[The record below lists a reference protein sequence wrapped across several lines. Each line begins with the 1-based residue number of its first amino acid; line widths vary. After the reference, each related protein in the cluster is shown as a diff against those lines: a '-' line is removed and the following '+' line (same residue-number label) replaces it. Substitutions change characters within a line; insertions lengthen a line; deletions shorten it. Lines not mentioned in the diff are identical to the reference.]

1 MIQLPNNYLRN
12 TTYMMQRL
20 LIAICFFTCLTFSL
34 SAQEVVFQTF
44 KDTRIVNT
52 HSIETLKAGMMDFRV
67 GHRFGDIAGD
77 SGGWQTLYGLENAAD
92 VAIGFDFGLTDQ
104 WMIGINRAK
113 GAGPL
118 RQNVN
123 TFTKFRLMQQEE
135 GGNKPFS
142 ITVLAAGTVST
153 QAKTET
159 PGSLSSFVK
168 GAHRLSYH
176 LQVLFAKKFS
186 PYFSLQGGGAWTYRN
201 IVAANDVNDL
211 VSVSLSS
218 RVNFNKAI
226 GVVLDIN
233 YPISELRTTE
243 NGFYPIMGI
252 GLEWDTG
259 GGHVFLVNLTNAEGI
274 NETDY
279 IPYTQTNWLD
289 GEFRI
294 GFTIARL
301 FKI

>member
-1 MIQLPNNYLRN
+1 
-12 TTYMMQRL
+12 MQRI
-20 LIAICFFTCLTFSL
+20 LIAILFITVLSISS
-34 SAQEVVFQTF
+34 SAQEVVNQTF

-52 HSIETLKAGMMDFRV
+52 HSVETLKAGMMDFRV

-77 SGGWQTLYGLENAAD
+77 GGGWKTFYGLESAAD
-92 VAIGFDFGLTDQ
+92 VSIGFDFGLTDS
-104 WMIGINRAK
+104 WMVGINRAK
-113 GAGPL
+113 GSGPL

-123 TFTKFRLMQQEE
+123 TFTKVRLMQQED

-142 ITVLAAGTVST
+142 ITVLGAGTIST
-153 QAKTET
+153 QEKTST
-159 PGSLSSFVK
+159 QGSLSSFAK

-201 IVAANDVNDL
+201 IVPFNDINDL
-211 VSVSLSS
+211 VSLSLSS
-218 RVNFNKAI
+218 RINFTKAL
-226 GVVLDIN
+226 GVVLDFN

-243 NGFYPIMGI
+243 NGYYPIMGL
-252 GLEWDTG
+252 GLEWETG
-259 GGHVFLVNLTNAEGI
+259 GGHVFLINLTNAEGI

-279 IPYTQTNWLD
+279 LPYTQTNWLD
-289 GEFRI
+289 GEYRL

-301 FKI
+301 FKL

>member
-1 MIQLPNNYLRN
+1 
-12 TTYMMQRL
+12 MQRL
-20 LIAICFFTCLTFSL
+20 IISICFSICLIGSLSL
-34 SAQEVVFQTF
+34 SAQEIVYQTF

-67 GHRFGDIAGD
+67 AHRFGDVAGTA
-77 SGGWQTLYGLENAAD
+77 GGWKTLYGLENAAD
-92 VAIGFDFGLTDQ
+92 VSIGFDFGLTDK
-104 WMIGINRAK
+104 WMVGINRAK

-123 TFTKFRLMQQEE
+123 AFTKFRLMQQED

-142 ITVLAAGTVST
+142 ITVLGATTIST
-153 QAKTET
+153 QAKTESQ
-159 PGSLSSFVK
+159 GSLSSFTK

-201 IVAANDVNDL
+201 IVAFNDFNDL
-211 VSVSLSS
+211 VSLSLSS
-218 RVNFNKAI
+218 RINFNKAL
-226 GVVLDIN
+226 GVVVDIN
-233 YPISELRTTE
+233 YPLSELRTTE
-243 NGFYPIMGI
+243 NDYYPIIGI
-252 GLEWDTG
+252 GLEWETG
-259 GGHVFLVNLTNAEGI
+259 GGHVFLINLTNAQGI

-279 IPYTQTNWLD
+279 LPYTQTNWLD
-289 GEFRI
+289 GEYRL

-301 FKI
+301 FAL

>member
-1 MIQLPNNYLRN
+1 
-12 TTYMMQRL
+12 MQRL
-20 LIAICFFTCLTFSL
+20 LIAITLIISLTIGL
-34 SAQEVVFQTF
+34 SAQEIVYQTF

-67 GHRFGDIAGD
+67 GHRFGDIAGE
-77 SGGWQTLYGLENAAD
+77 SGGWKTLYGLENAAD
-92 VAIGFDFGLTDQ
+92 VAIGFDYGLSDT

-118 RQNVN
+118 RQNLN
-123 TFTKFRLMQQEE
+123 MFTKFRLMQQED

-153 QAKTET
+153 QSKTPT
-159 PGSLSSFVK
+159 QGSLSSFEK

-201 IVAANDVNDL
+201 IVPFNDVNDL
-211 VSVSLSS
+211 VSLSLSS
-218 RVNFNKAI
+218 RVNFTKAL
-226 GVVLDIN
+226 GVVVDIN
-233 YPISELRTTE
+233 YPISELRTRE
-243 NGFYPIMGI
+243 NGYYPILGL

-259 GGHVFLVNLTNAEGI
+259 GGHVFLINLTNAEGI

-279 IPYTQTNWLD
+279 LPYTQTSWFD
-289 GEFRI
+289 GEYRL

-301 FKI
+301 FAI